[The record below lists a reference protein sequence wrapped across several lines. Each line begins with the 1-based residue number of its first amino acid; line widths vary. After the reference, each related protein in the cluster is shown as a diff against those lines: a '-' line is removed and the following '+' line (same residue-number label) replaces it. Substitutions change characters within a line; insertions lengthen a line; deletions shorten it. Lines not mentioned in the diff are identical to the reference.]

1 MSYYTSLSGLD
12 AAQTNLSVTSNN
24 IANVGTTGFKKARA
38 NFGDIV
44 AGSLYQVQDAP
55 GLGTSLQ
62 GIGQQFT
69 QGDFAATENTLNMA
83 ISGQG
88 FFVTRNGGGTGATTL
103 TRAGDFSTDANGNVT
118 DDTGGYLQVLPVDAQ
133 GNATGAGLGALRNL
147 QIAPTNGTSAATGKL
162 DQSVTL
168 PASADLP
175 ASRAAFA
182 GGGYAFAPSDPNSY
196 NYSTSTTVY
205 DSAGDALQATTY
217 YVRTKAPTASDPTST
232 WDAHLFVGDAEAS
245 AGGTATPPATP
256 LTLTFDATGAL
267 TAPAGATDFAAAS
280 PTGASAPLALTV
292 DYGSTTKQA
301 STGFALTGTS
311 QDGTAAGKFSGLA
324 IGADGLVSASYS
336 DGSSKTLGRVAIA
349 NVNNAQG
356 LRAVGDSK
364 WAITADSGDATV
376 GGADSNGLGSV
387 KSGYL
392 EGSNVDVTAELVQLI
407 QAQRDFQ
414 ANAKAID
421 TSSQITETAINLHS

>member
-24 IANVGTTGFKKARA
+24 IANVGTTGFKKGTA

-44 AGSLYQVQDAP
+44 AGSLFQLQDAP
-55 GLGTSLQ
+55 GLGTNLE
-62 GIGQQFT
+62 GITQQFT
-69 QGDFAATENTLNMA
+69 QGDFSETDSTLNMA

-88 FFVTRNGGGTGATTL
+88 FFVTRDGGGTGATTL
-103 TRAGDFSTDANGNVT
+103 TRAGDFATDADGNVT
-118 DDTGGYLQVLPVDAQ
+118 DATGGYLQVLPVDAQ
-133 GNATGAGLGALRNL
+133 GNATGSGLSALQNL
-147 QIAPTNGTSAATGKL
+147 KIDATNGTSVATTTL

-175 ASRAAFA
+175 ANRAAYAA
-182 GGGYAFAPSDPNSY
+182 GSYKFDPADPNSY
-196 NYSTSTTVY
+196 NYSSSTTVY
-205 DSAGDALQATTY
+205 DSAGDPLQATTY
-217 YVRTKAPTASDPTST
+217 YVRTSAPTAADPNST
-232 WDAHLFVGDAEAS
+232 WDAHLFVGNTEAS
-245 AGGTATPPATP
+245 AGGAAATPATP
-256 LTLTFDATGAL
+256 LTLTFDGTGAL
-267 TAPAGATDFAAAS
+267 TSPADATAFSAVS
-280 PTGASAPLALTV
+280 PAGASAPLALSV
-292 DYGSTTKQA
+292 DFGATTKQQ
-301 STGFALTGTS
+301 STSFAVTGAS
-311 QDGTAAGKFSGLA
+311 QDGIAAGKFSGLS

-336 DGSSKTLGRVAIA
+336 DGSSKALGRVAIA
-349 NVNNAQG
+349 NVNNPDG

-364 WAITADSGDATV
+364 WAITADSGAATV
-376 GGADSNGLGSV
+376 GGADSDGLGSV

-392 EGSNVDVTAELVQLI
+392 EESNVDVTAELVQLI